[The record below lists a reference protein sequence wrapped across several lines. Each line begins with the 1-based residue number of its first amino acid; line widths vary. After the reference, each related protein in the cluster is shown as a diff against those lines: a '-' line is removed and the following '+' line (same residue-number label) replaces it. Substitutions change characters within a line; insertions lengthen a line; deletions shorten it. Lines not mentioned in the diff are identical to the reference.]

1 MSVTTKLLL
10 LLTISVGIVMSVAS
24 LWILRQYE
32 RVLENALREDLSAH
46 AITLKIA
53 LEEGLG
59 DELPKERFADA
70 QKLIDRLRTN
80 TEIYGVLLFDKNKR
94 LIAQST
100 ILDEESLLH
109 PPELHQAL
117 LENKTKNVI
126 RKIQDKKFAS
136 SILPIQYNG
145 ETVGAVELVK
155 PLSLLDKDIFQLRVT
170 WFFLTLLLL
179 AVICGVVYVVLRRNL
194 STPIKTLLSATQ
206 AVAEGDYTHE
216 VVLKSR
222 GDEFSMLA
230 DQFNQMARNLYEK
243 EMTTKIET
251 ENRIKLEREI
261 RHNEQL
267 VRVGRMAAGVAHEL
281 GAPLN
286 VIDARAEQ
294 LQKMSDIPEKKQ
306 IRNLEII
313 RSNVGR
319 ITHLVKLLLNLARPY
334 NFSLEAVNLK
344 ESLALALEQ
353 IESAVEFAKVEV
365 SFTGDD
371 NIVVKADPNYLQ
383 QVWLNIML
391 NAVQEMPKGGRLSV
405 GIKTDKEGFALTD
418 ISDTGKG
425 ILPEHFIS
433 LFDPF
438 FTTKDVGKGTGL
450 GLPIA
455 NRIVEDHGGTISAKN
470 NLSGGAIFTVKLPL
484 ANLEENEK

>member
-1 MSVTTKLLL
+1 MS
-10 LLTISVGIVMSVAS
+10 IAS
-24 LWILRQYE
+24 LWILQQYE
-32 RVLENALREDLSAH
+32 MMIENALREDLSAH

-53 LEEGLG
+53 LEEELEG
-59 DELPKERFADA
+59 DFSKGNFADA

-80 TEIYGVLLFDKNKR
+80 TEIYGVLLFDRKKD

-100 ILDEESLLH
+100 ILAEESLRH
-109 PPELHQAL
+109 PPELHEAL
-117 LENKTKNVI
+117 SENKISNVI
-126 RKIQDKKFAS
+126 RIIEDKKFAS
-136 SILPIQYNG
+136 SIQPIQHNN

-155 PLSLLDKDIFQLRVT
+155 PLSLIDTDIFYVRIS
-170 WFFLTLLLL
+170 WFIFTFLLLG
-179 AVICGVVYVVLRRNL
+179 VIGIVVYVVLRKNL
-194 STPIKTLLSATQ
+194 TTPIETLLSATQ
-206 AVAEGDYTHE
+206 AVARGDFTHE
-216 VVLKSR
+216 VILKSR
-222 GDEFSMLA
+222 GDEFSLLA
-230 DQFNQMARNLYEK
+230 GQFNQMANSLWEK
-243 EMTTKIET
+243 ENTTKLEI
-251 ENRIKLEREI
+251 ENRLKLEREL

-267 VRVGRMAAGVAHEL
+267 VMVGRMAAGVAHEL

-294 LQKMSDIPEKKQ
+294 LQKKPELSPAKQ
-306 IRNLEII
+306 LRNLEII

-344 ESLALALEQ
+344 ESLSFALEQ
-353 IESAVEFAKVEV
+353 IESAAEFAKVEI
-365 SFTGDD
+365 SFQSDD
-371 NIVVKADPNYLQ
+371 NIFVKADPNYLQ

-391 NAVQEMPKGGRLSV
+391 NAVQEMPEGGQLSV
-405 GIKTDKEGFALTD
+405 TVRVENNKFASTD
-418 ISDTGKG
+418 ISDSGKG

-455 NRIVEDHGGTISAKN
+455 NRIVEEHGGTISAKN
-470 NLSGGAIFTVKLPL
+470 NLYGGARFTVKLPL
-484 ANLEENEK
+484 TAAEEDEK

>member
-24 LWILRQYE
+24 LWILKQYE
-32 RVLENALREDLSAH
+32 RVLETALREDLSTH

-53 LEEGLG
+53 LEE
-59 DELPKERFADA
+59 ELEDDFPTGQFADV

-80 TEIYGVLLFDKNKR
+80 TELYGVLFFDKNKN
-94 LIAQST
+94 LVAQST
-100 ILDEESLLH
+100 KLDEESLRH
-109 PPELHQAL
+109 PPELHEAL
-117 LENKTKNVI
+117 ANNKTSNVI
-126 RKIQDKKFAS
+126 RNIQGRKFAS
-136 SILPIQYNG
+136 SILPIEYNG
-145 ETVGAVELVK
+145 EIVGAVELVK

-179 AVICGVVYVVLRRNL
+179 AVIGGVVYIVLRRNL

-206 AVAEGDYTHE
+206 AVSEGDYTHE
-216 VVLKSR
+216 VILKSR
-222 GDEFSMLA
+222 GDEFSILA
-230 DQFNQMARNLYEK
+230 EHFNEMARNLYEK
-243 EMTTKIET
+243 ELTTKIET
-251 ENRIKLEREI
+251 ENRIKLEREL

-286 VIDARAEQ
+286 VIDARAAQ
-294 LQKMSDIPEKKQ
+294 LQKKHDISEEKQ

-313 RSNVGR
+313 RSNVGK

-353 IESAVEFAKVEV
+353 IESAAEFAKVDV
-365 SFTGDD
+365 TFACDD
-371 NIVVKADPNYLQ
+371 NLLVKADPNYLQ
-383 QVWLNIML
+383 QVWLNILL
-391 NAVQEMPKGGRLSV
+391 NAVQEMPRGGKLSV
-405 GIKTDKEGFALTD
+405 KIKTDKEGFALTE

-455 NRIVEDHGGTISAKN
+455 NRIVEDHGGTITAKN
-470 NLSGGAIFTVKLPL
+470 NLQGGASFTVELPL
-484 ANLEENEK
+484 FDLEKNEE